1 MRRPAANVIGA
12 NSQISFHVM
21 ARSVKTINKPNR
33 MGQFVRFKQR
43 YFGFHCVISD
53 SPTSLIRTGS
63 DFTAFVRTDFQHRR
77 ELVSASNGIFG
88 SELVSLRKSLFTVP
102 ALMIRG
108 LVAACAAVVLLS
120 GPAALA
126 ADDSSKHFEIKAKP
140 LADALM
146 EFGVQSGLTIAAP
159 TTLTAGKRSASVRGD
174 LSPTDALGQ
183 LLKGSGLT
191 FARAA
196 GGTMAIQAASSRSPV
211 RTSVVEFSA
220 AGAGAASAAPTRGAP
235 AAAPGPVS
243 CSVEMA
249 PMRDGVKLATEVY
262 RPAGAGKYPVILLRG
277 PYSGYLNNFFNC
289 NQPEPSA
296 MAAQGYVVL
305 QQDVR
310 GTYRSQ
316 GTFRPFVQEGDD
328 GYDAVE
334 WAARQ
339 PWSTGKVGM
348 MGGSYLGMTQW
359 QAAIKRPPHLVTIV
373 PSIAPTNFDD
383 AWPYQT
389 GVFGQLIVQG
399 WTGGMGRDQLWRK
412 LTAAQTPPAEIAAQ
426 IAAYERRYQEAM
438 LASSAQGVP
447 LASNSVFNSEL
458 TPWYNIWLSHPTLD
472 SYWQPVNVEDKYPT
486 LSIPVLSLGSFYDL
500 LNLGTND
507 GFIGMQQH
515 AATPQARATA
525 HLIMAGGG
533 HASGKNNY
541 VGDLTF
547 GVDNDIPK
555 DATVRWFDYWLKGVD
570 NGVMNEPA
578 VKLYVM
584 LPPEQGSVGSGFWV
598 SGSSFPLPGTQTTQ
612 YYLGGSHANSVAGRG
627 TLALTPAASPGSDQ
641 YRYDP
646 ANPAPTIGGDTA
658 SALIPGGAFDQRPV
672 EIRPDV
678 LVYTSAALTKPVPV
692 VGNPTVTLTASSSAP
707 RTAFTAK
714 LVDVH
719 PDGYAQNISD
729 GIVQTNPASLNST
742 ATYMIRM
749 NPTATVFK
757 PGHKVRLEISS
768 SNYPRFNVNTNTNE
782 LLGTAKELAV
792 AMQTVLWG
800 GATETT
806 LNLPIA
812 PISVPVDATP

>member
-1 MRRPAANVIGA
+1 MRCP
-12 NSQISFHVM
+12 
-21 ARSVKTINKPNR
+21 
-33 MGQFVRFKQR
+33 
-43 YFGFHCVISD
+43 
-53 SPTSLIRTGS
+53 
-63 DFTAFVRTDFQHRR
+63 
-77 ELVSASNGIFG
+77 ELVSASSGIFG

-108 LVAACAAVVLLS
+108 LVAACGAVVLLS

-126 ADDSSKHFEIKAKP
+126 ADDLSKHFEIKAKP

-146 EFGVQSGLTIAAP
+146 EFGVQAGLTVAAP
-159 TTLTAGKRSASVRGD
+159 TSLTAGKRSASVRGD

-191 FARAA
+191 FARVAD
-196 GGTMAIQAASSRSPV
+196 GTMAIQAASSGSGPV
-211 RTSVVEFSA
+211 RTSAVESSLEKDLTPLPLLTEA
-220 AGAGAASAAPTRGAP
+220 APGAGAASAAPAGGAP

-243 CSVEMA
+243 CSVEMV

-262 RPAGAGKYPVILLRG
+262 RPVGAGKYPVILRRG
-277 PYSGYLNNFFNC
+277 PYSGIMSNFFNC
-289 NQPEPSA
+289 DQPEWA
-296 MAAQGYVVL
+296 GMAAQGYAVL
-305 QQDVR
+305 SQDVR

-316 GTFRPFVQEGDD
+316 GTFRPIFQEGDD

-339 PWSTGKVGM
+339 RWSSGKVGM

-373 PSIAPTNFDD
+373 PSIALTSFDE
-383 AWPYQT
+383 AFPYQT
-389 GVFGQLIVQG
+389 GVFGQLLMQSWAG
-399 WTGGMGRDQLWRK
+399 YMGRDQLWRK

-426 IAAYERRYQEAM
+426 IAAYQRRYQEAI
-438 LASSAQGVP
+438 LAPSAQGVP

-458 TPWYNIWLSHPTLD
+458 TPWYNIWLSHPTMD
-472 SYWQPVNVEDKYPT
+472 SYWQPAIVEGKYPT

-500 LNLGTND
+500 CNLGTND

-515 AATPQARATA
+515 AATPRARAAA

-541 VGDLTF
+541 VGDITF

-555 DATVRWFDYWLKGVD
+555 DAKVRWFDYWLKGVD

-584 LPPEQGSVGSGFWV
+584 LPPDQGSVGSGFWV
-598 SGSSFPLPGTQTTQ
+598 SGDSFPLPGTQTTR
-612 YYLGGSHANSVAGRG
+612 YYLGGSHANSVAGGG

-646 ANPAPTIGGDTA
+646 ANPAPTIGGDINTD
-658 SALIPGGAFDQRPV
+658 LLPGGAFDQRPV

-692 VGNPTVTLTASSSAP
+692 LGNPTVTLTASSSAP

-719 PDGYAQNISD
+719 PDGYAQIISD
-729 GIVQTNPASLNST
+729 GIVQTDPASPNST
-742 ATYMIRM
+742 ATYTIRM
-749 NPTATVFK
+749 NPTGTVFK
-757 PGHKVRLEISS
+757 PGHQVRLEISS

-782 LLGTAKELAV
+782 LLGTAKELAL

-812 PISVPVDATP
+812 PIAVPGQQRRIEHEL